1 MSTTCKYCNK
11 SFNTT
16 SAFNWHLQKDNLCI
30 QRRNKTAASSG
41 KSYKT
46 GAANKSGPARTQFR
60 DVPVVIDPNLNATA
74 SDEKALK
81 KIPTKPPRH
90 NRGSSKTEVDLSNI
104 VGVGSSGAS
113 LQFDNPVAAAASNTT
128 GKATHAAATSNTT
141 GKATHAAATSNTTGK
156 SQLAAATSNTTGKAQ
171 LAAAPLATDEIA
183 HLQHTIETLQEAN
196 QKLAYENIALMGEN
210 TSLKNKI
217 IKQDDELHLWKDKVL
232 TSKQKLVGEDLKN
245 ELIGLML
252 DSDLNISSI
261 PDEFEREIYGFIVD
275 KLADQRGCFKRLF
288 SCK

>member
-16 SAFNWHLQKDNLCI
+16 SALNWHLQKDNPCI
-30 QRRNKTAASSG
+30 QQRNKTAASFG

-113 LQFDNPVAAAASNTT
+113 LQFDNPAAAAASNTT
-128 GKATHAAATSNTT
+128 GKASQAAATSNTT
-141 GKATHAAATSNTTGK
+141 GKAAAAASNATGK
-156 SQLAAATSNTTGKAQ
+156 AQLAAATSNTTGKAQ
-171 LAAAPLATDEIA
+171 LATDEIA